1 MTRNTAARLA
11 GFLYLAQLPTAGFA
25 FGFIEFMP
33 RGDAASSLA
42 WLMANRQMLAWTVLL
57 GAAGFI
63 DYLLVV
69 ALLRKLLVSTSKL
82 AAELMTLF
90 VVASVPLS
98 MAAFAQRMDLIGLID
113 TAPATLPPQAMLLL
127 QAQHNLFGISAI
139 FWGLWLMPLGWLVWR
154 SGLAP
159 RTFGAGLMFGG
170 CTYIWAFAAPL
181 LDAHYA
187 GSALARWT
195 GLLAFPTMAAELGF
209 GLWILIF
216 GARAITAPYEIT
228 S

>member
-1 MTRNTAARLA
+1 MARNMAARLA

-33 RGDAASSLA
+33 HGDAASSLA
-42 WLMANRQMLAWTVLL
+42 WLTANRQMLAWTVLL
-57 GAAGFI
+57 GAAGFTG
-63 DYLLVV
+63 YLLIV
-69 ALLRKLLVSTSKL
+69 ALLRKLLAPTGTL
-82 AAELMTLF
+82 AAELMTVF

-98 MAAFAQRMDLIGLID
+98 LAALAQRMDLIGLID
-113 TAPATLPPQAMLLL
+113 TAPATLSPEAMLLL
-127 QAQHNLFGISAI
+127 QGQHNLFAISAI
-139 FWGLWLMPLGWLVWR
+139 FWGLWLLPLGWLVWR

-159 RTFGAGLMFGG
+159 RLLGAGLIFGG
-170 CTYIWAFAAPL
+170 CTYLWAFAAPL

-187 GSALARWT
+187 SSALGRWT

-216 GARAITAPYEIT
+216 GARGLKAGKEAD
-228 S
+228 